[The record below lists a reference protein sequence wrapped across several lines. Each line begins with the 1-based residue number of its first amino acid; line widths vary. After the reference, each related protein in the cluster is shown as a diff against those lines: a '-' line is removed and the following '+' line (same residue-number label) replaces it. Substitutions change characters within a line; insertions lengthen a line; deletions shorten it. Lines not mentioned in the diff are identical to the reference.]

1 MSKSG
6 DNPLIMETNEPI
18 FTSAMTTIYERTTIT
33 EVMHL
38 DRLLAPAS
46 GVQQGD
52 IPKSTAI
59 STAVQKV
66 EPPEIP
72 LTGLSPIKSELH
84 ADLIIEDS
92 LGIGG
97 MGTVYL
103 AQQQSMNR
111 EVAIKRSHHA
121 SGEGPSYGS
130 VQAEGLLFGKLDHP
144 NIPPVH
150 MVGQDTNGHAVLVMK
165 RIDGTDLHTMLKDP
179 EHPRWAD
186 VEGEQLSWML
196 NVFISVSHAVDH
208 AHSRHVLHRDI
219 KCENIMVCDFGQI
232 FLIDWGIAVDL
243 LDEKSATT
251 NGKFIGTPCFAAPEM
266 ATNGLTLGP
275 RTDVYLLGAMLLE
288 MLSGSVLYRGSTLKE
303 IVRKVRNNEREPI
316 PKTVPRKLAEIIA
329 KATSHEVDDRYS
341 SVKELLSA
349 VHKYKSDRHLYA
361 SLGRA
366 EQKMINL
373 EEWLKEQRTDP
384 QTAYR
389 FMTDAHEALALLK
402 SVLKGGVAV
411 DYVRKMLAKNVT
423 LQTRYAILTK
433 QFGVATTLLA
443 ELSNEMGDASPW
455 VTKLAGEIAE
465 AKEIAKAR
473 ASEIQI
479 QTNVRMIEKLKKME
493 EDLLQSGQTRDTIR
507 ATLTSVLTDD

>member
-1 MSKSG
+1 MSHSG
-6 DNPLIMETNEPI
+6 DNPLIVETGEPI
-18 FTSAMTTIYERTTIT
+18 FTSAMTTVYERTTIT

-38 DRLLAPAS
+38 DQMLAPAS
-46 GVQQGD
+46 GIEKSD
-52 IPKSTAI
+52 IPESTARF
-59 STAVQKV
+59 TTVKKN

-72 LTGLSPIKSELH
+72 LTGLSPIESDIH
-84 ADLIIEDS
+84 TDLIVEDS

-103 AQQQSMNR
+103 ARQQSMNR
-111 EVAIKRSHHA
+111 EVAVKRSHHA

-150 MVGQDTNGHAVLVMK
+150 MVGRDTNGHSVLVMK
-165 RIDGTDLHTMLKDP
+165 RIDGTDLHTMLKNP
-179 EHPRWAD
+179 EHPRWVD
-186 VEGEQLSWML
+186 IEGEQLSWML

-219 KCENIMVCDFGQI
+219 KSENIMVCDFGQI

-243 LDEKSATT
+243 QDEESATT
-251 NGKFIGTPCFAAPEM
+251 KGKFIGTPCFAAPEM
-266 ATNGLTLGP
+266 ATNGLVLGP

-288 MLSGSVLYRGSTLKE
+288 MVSGSVLYRGCTLKE
-303 IVRKVRNNEREPI
+303 IVHKVRNNEREPI
-316 PKTVPRKLAEIIA
+316 PKSVPRKLAEIIA
-329 KATSHEVDDRYS
+329 KATAHEVDERYS

-349 VHKYKSDRHLYA
+349 VRKYKSDRHLYA
-361 SLGRA
+361 NLGRA
-366 EQKMINL
+366 EQKMTNL
-373 EEWLKEQRTDP
+373 EEWLQDQRTDS

-402 SVLKGGVAV
+402 TVLKGGVAV
-411 DYVRKMLAKNVT
+411 DYVRRMLAKNVT
-423 LQTRYAILTK
+423 LQTRYAILTE
-433 QFGVATTLLA
+433 QFGVANTLLA

-465 AKEIAKAR
+465 AKETAKAR

-493 EDLLQSGQTRDTIR
+493 EDLLQSDQTRETIR